1 MRKGVIRSD
10 IIRTKMKEMEES
22 IRLVEEHLPD
32 TFEEFSDLGLIK
44 DGIYKRVEFAI
55 ENVFD
60 ICAIINTDLELGIPS
75 EDEDII
81 ANLVKNRILSGE
93 MREKLK
99 AMRGFRNIVVHR
111 YGGIDDM
118 IAFEILKENLLD
130 FYAFIE
136 MIEESLAHENRSE

>member
-10 IIRTKMKEMEES
+10 IIRTKIKEMEES

-55 ENVFD
+55 ETVFD

-81 ANLVKNRILSGE
+81 ANLVKNKILSGE

-118 IAFEILKENLLD
+118 ITFEILKGNLLD

-136 MIEESLAHENRSE
+136 MTEESLAHENRSE

>member
-10 IIRTKMKEMEES
+10 IIRTKIKEMEES

-81 ANLVKNRILSGE
+81 ANLVKNKILSGE

-118 IAFEILKENLLD
+118 ITFEILKGNLLD

-136 MIEESLAHENRSE
+136 MTEESLAHENRSE

>member
-10 IIRTKMKEMEES
+10 IIRTKIKEMEES

-136 MIEESLAHENRSE
+136 GIEESLAHENRSE